1 MNLLINK
8 ARRGDKEAFV
18 DLMKV
23 NELALYKVAKSILKN
38 DADVEDAMQ
47 ETILTALEKITSLKE
62 ERYFK
67 TWLTKILI
75 NKCNDI
81 LRKNKITVQMEE
93 FYDAGYTE
101 NFIDHISM
109 KEGLK
114 ILTQEQQLV
123 LDLYYVM
130 EFNAREI
137 SEMLSEKESTIK
149 VRLFRSR
156 NKLKNFFI
164 DNKERE
170 IING

>member
-130 EFNAREI
+130 GFNAREI

-164 DNKERE
+164 DNKEGE

>member
-47 ETILTALEKITSLKE
+47 ETILTAFEKITSLKE

-93 FYDAGYTE
+93 FYDVGYTE

-130 EFNAREI
+130 GFNAREI

-164 DNKERE
+164 DNKEGE

>member
-47 ETILTALEKITSLKE
+47 ETILTAFEKITSLKE

-130 EFNAREI
+130 GFNAREI

-164 DNKERE
+164 DNKEGE

>member
-130 EFNAREI
+130 EFNARGI

>member
-62 ERYFK
+62 ESYFK

-130 EFNAREI
+130 GFNAREI

>member
-8 ARRGDKEAFV
+8 ARQGDKEAFV
-18 DLMKV
+18 DLIKA

-38 DADVEDAMQ
+38 DEDVADAMQ
-47 ETILTALEKITSLKE
+47 ETILTSFEKITGLKE
-62 ERYFK
+62 EKYFK
-67 TWLTKILI
+67 TWLTRILI

-81 LRKNKITVQMEE
+81 LRKNKRTIQMEE

-101 NFIDHISM
+101 NFIDKILI
-109 KEGLK
+109 KEGLSS
-114 ILTQEQQLV
+114 LTDEQQVV

-130 EFNAREI
+130 GFNAREI
-137 SEMLSEKESTIK
+137 SEMLSENQSTIK

-156 NKLKNFFI
+156 NKLKDFFI
-164 DNKERE
+164 GNKEGE

>member
-47 ETILTALEKITSLKE
+47 ETILTALEKIASLKE
-62 ERYFK
+62 ESYFK

-114 ILTQEQQLV
+114 ILTQEQPLV

-130 EFNAREI
+130 GFNAREI

>member
-62 ERYFK
+62 ESYFK

-114 ILTQEQQLV
+114 ILTQEQPLV

-130 EFNAREI
+130 GFNAREI

>member
-47 ETILTALEKITSLKE
+47 ETILTTFEKITSLKE

-130 EFNAREI
+130 GFNAREI

-164 DNKERE
+164 DNKEGE

>member
-62 ERYFK
+62 ESYFK

-101 NFIDHISM
+101 NFMDHISM

-130 EFNAREI
+130 GFNAREI

-164 DNKERE
+164 DNKEGE

>member
-62 ERYFK
+62 ESYFK

-130 EFNAREI
+130 GFNAREI

-164 DNKERE
+164 DNKEGE

>member
-47 ETILTALEKITSLKE
+47 ETILTAFEKITSLKE

-130 EFNAREI
+130 GF
-137 SEMLSEKESTIK
+137 MLEKSVK
-149 VRLFRSR
+149 C
-156 NKLKNFFI
+156 
-164 DNKERE
+164 
-170 IING
+170 

>member
-47 ETILTALEKITSLKE
+47 ETILTAFEKITSLKE

-130 EFNAREI
+130 GFNAREI

-156 NKLKNFFI
+156 NKLKDFFI
-164 DNKERE
+164 DNKEGE

>member
-1 MNLLINK
+1 
-8 ARRGDKEAFV
+8 
-18 DLMKV
+18 
-23 NELALYKVAKSILKN
+23 
-38 DADVEDAMQ
+38 
-47 ETILTALEKITSLKE
+47 
-62 ERYFK
+62 
-67 TWLTKILI
+67 
-75 NKCNDI
+75 
-81 LRKNKITVQMEE
+81 
-93 FYDAGYTE
+93 
-101 NFIDHISM
+101 M

-130 EFNAREI
+130 EFNARGI